1 MDTNL
6 VLWNWKQVLCQLCL
20 NHWSICLMVHCD
32 ENQTTYLI
40 CSTWIFLFNSSIL
53 GLRDR
58 RMNNIF
64 IVFKMWQL
72 TATVLTWPFKL
83 TFKSLILSPLY
94 GLSSSF
100 YYTLSLSLSLS
111 LSISLYILFFNLSL
125 FYLSFSLSLSLSLF
139 IISFFLFI
147 FSISPSFFIIPFLSQ
162 FSSIIPTFSR
172 FGFTIPF
179 FYNLL
184 SCSLALAY
192 WFMRLDYLKNFES
205 QKTLM
210 KFDSNPV
217 FYWLWD
223 FTTIGSIE
231 ALTLLLNLTYF
242 TFIFSFLFGIFDL
255 LQYSQ
260 FRV

>member
-1 MDTNL
+1 MNGYEPGSLKLKASALPTVPQPLVNMSHGSLWWKPDYLPNL
-6 VLWNWKQVLCQLCL
+6 FNLNILVQLKHFGIAWSKDEQYFYCFQNVTAYCYRFDMTIQIDFQITLCL
-20 NHWSICLMVHCD
+20 SFSLLYMV
-32 ENQTTYLI
+32 
-40 CSTWIFLFNSSIL
+40 FLSL
-53 GLRDR
+53 
-58 RMNNIF
+58 F
-64 IVFKMWQL
+64 I
-72 TATVLTWPFKL
+72 
-83 TFKSLILSPLY
+83 I
-94 GLSSSF
+94 
-100 YYTLSLSLSLS
+100 LSLSLSLC
-111 LSISLYILFFNLSL
+111 ILFFFSL
-125 FYLSFSLSLSLSLF
+125 YFIFLPFSLSLSLSVYILF
-139 IISFFLFI
+139 LPLYILHLSL
-147 FSISPSFFIIPFLSQ
+147 FLSQ
-162 FSSIIPTFSR
+162 FSFIIPTFSR

-184 SCSLALAY
+184 SCYLALAY

-217 FYWLWD
+217 FYWLWN

>member
-1 MDTNL
+1 
-6 VLWNWKQVLCQLCL
+6 
-20 NHWSICLMVHCD
+20 
-32 ENQTTYLI
+32 
-40 CSTWIFLFNSSIL
+40 
-53 GLRDR
+53 
-58 RMNNIF
+58 
-64 IVFKMWQL
+64 MWQL

-83 TFKSLILSPLY
+83 TFKSLCV
-94 GLSSSF
+94 
-100 YYTLSLSLSLS
+100 SLSLSFIWSFFLFLLYSLS
-111 LSISLYILFFNLSL
+111 LSLYILFFNLSL

-217 FYWLWD
+217 FYWLWN